1 MTGTSP
7 GRHLKV
13 TLVAVAVLVVGAT
26 VSIATGDGLIPREW
40 GTALII
46 ALIPAATVFA
56 LWSRVLG
63 NVRIM
68 EGAVVAGAPEARRRA
83 VIASAFGAVLGL
95 LVIALVYLYAR

>member
-1 MTGTSP
+1 
-7 GRHLKV
+7 LKV

-63 NVRIM
+63 NVRTM